1 MRIAIPIHSFEP
13 GGVERVALRLAERW
27 QKDGEEVVV
36 VLGRDRGAAR
46 MSVPKLDYRTRREPI
61 ATDWWETIWMIWSL
75 YRFLLSEK
83 VDAIFCPGNTYTVV
97 CVALKVLL
105 GTRCP
110 PVLVKVS
117 NEVDRRD
124 MPAPGR
130 LAYGLWLRLQGIY
143 LEHFVAIAEPMRQQI
158 ERKFDVARR
167 KVVCIPDPAL
177 ARCEFDRATTAHG
190 RSERRPGRQFLSV
203 GRLCTQKNQ
212 ALLIDAFARYADARD
227 TLVIAGDGPER
238 RRLEARIERLGLAD
252 RVSLPGH
259 VEDVSALYAAA
270 DVFVLSSDYE
280 GVPAVI
286 IEALAAGLP
295 IAATDCCVSMEWLIG
310 HGRFGVL
317 APCRDVERFGAAI
330 IQASADEGAH
340 RANAGP
346 RRKLHARELE
356 SPLPPRIRPPRLRGR
371 DSSVRNQQAR
381 VAELG
386 RARRLTSNSFLQ
398 GPDDPSH

>member
-27 QKDGEEVVV
+27 REDGEEVVV

-46 MSVPKLDYRTRREPI
+46 MSAPKLDYRTRSEPI

-75 YRFLLSEK
+75 YRFLLSEE

-97 CVALKVLL
+97 CVAMKVLL

-117 NEVDRRD
+117 NEVDRSD

-130 LAYGLWLRLQGIY
+130 AAYGLWLRLQGIY
-143 LEHFVAIAEPMRQQI
+143 LEHFVAIAEPMQQQI

-177 ARCEFDRATTAHG
+177 ARWEFDRAATTHSKG
-190 RSERRPGRQFLSV
+190 ERRPGRQFLSV
-203 GRLCTQKNQ
+203 GRLCPQKNQ
-212 ALLIDAFARYADARD
+212 ALLIDAFARCADAGD
-227 TLVIAGDGPER
+227 TLIIAGEGPER
-238 RRLEARIERLGLAD
+238 RRLEARIKRLDLTN

-259 VEDVSALYAAA
+259 VDDVSALYAAA

-295 IAATDCCVSMEWLIG
+295 IAATDCCVSMEWLVG

-317 APCRDVERFGAAI
+317 APCRDIERLGAAMVQAARMKAPVAQMRSLAARFTLENSSRLYLREFARI
-330 IQASADEGAH
+330 ASADGTA
-340 RANAGP
+340 
-346 RRKLHARELE
+346 
-356 SPLPPRIRPPRLRGR
+356 PLATSQGGLR
-371 DSSVRNQQAR
+371 NW
-381 VAELG
+381 AERG
-386 RARRLTSNSFLQ
+386 V
-398 GPDDPSH
+398 